1 MGILHRDTPEE
12 KQKKIDE
19 KFMKLAL
26 KEADK
31 AFQHHEVP
39 IGCVIVRN
47 NKVLS
52 KERNRRNTMKSAIAH
67 AEVIAISEA
76 CKKINDWRLED
87 CTLYVT
93 LEPCQM
99 CTGAILQARIPRVVI
114 GCMNPK
120 AGCAGSVINLLQM
133 DAFMHQADITYGVL
147 EEECSSMLS
156 DFFRDLR
163 EFRKDNPSDYRH
175 NQSQASASNQDD
187 DSEDDSDDELPDDY
201 DDDSNDKFI
210 DDSVNKLADN
220 SEDNFD
226 DDSFDDLIGDPD
238 NSLNNRNK

>member
-1 MGILHRDTPEE
+1 MSLLHRDTPEE

-19 KFMKLAL
+19 KFMSLAL
-26 KEADK
+26 KEAEK

-39 IGCVIVRN
+39 IGCVIVRKN
-47 NKVLS
+47 RVLS

-67 AEVIAISEA
+67 AEIIAISEA

-99 CTGAILQARIPRVVI
+99 CTGAIVQARIPRVVI

-133 DAFMHQADITYGVL
+133 DAFMHKAEITYGVL
-147 EEECSSMLS
+147 ESECSAMLS
-156 DFFRDLR
+156 DFFKDLR
-163 EFRKDNPSDYRH
+163 EFRKNNPSDYRQKQTSI
-175 NQSQASASNQDD
+175 NEDEEAELEEIEDSMQESDIISPKEKNDTFDDGIKDDEND
-187 DSEDDSDDELPDDY
+187 DS
-201 DDDSNDKFI
+201 I
-210 DDSVNKLADN
+210 
-220 SEDNFD
+220 
-226 DDSFDDLIGDPD
+226 
-238 NSLNNRNK
+238 

>member
-1 MGILHRDTPEE
+1 MSLLHRDTPEE

-19 KFMKLAL
+19 KFMSLAL
-26 KEADK
+26 KEAEK

-39 IGCVIVRN
+39 IGCVIVRKN
-47 NKVLS
+47 RVLS

-67 AEVIAISEA
+67 AEIIAISEA

-99 CTGAILQARIPRVVI
+99 CTGAIVQARIPRVVI

-133 DAFMHQADITYGVL
+133 DAFMHKAEITYGVL
-147 EEECSSMLS
+147 ESECSAMLS
-156 DFFRDLR
+156 DFFKDLR
-163 EFRKDNPSDYRH
+163 EFRKNNPSDYRQKQTSI
-175 NQSQASASNQDD
+175 NEDEEAELEEIEDSMQESDIISPKEKNDTFD
-187 DSEDDSDDELPDDY
+187 DSIKDDENDDS
-201 DDDSNDKFI
+201 I
-210 DDSVNKLADN
+210 
-220 SEDNFD
+220 
-226 DDSFDDLIGDPD
+226 
-238 NSLNNRNK
+238 

>member
-1 MGILHRDTPEE
+1 MSLLHRDTPEE

-19 KFMKLAL
+19 KFMSLAL
-26 KEADK
+26 KEAEK

-39 IGCVIVRN
+39 IGCVIVRKN
-47 NKVLS
+47 RVLS

-67 AEVIAISEA
+67 AEIIAISEA

-99 CTGAILQARIPRVVI
+99 CTGAIVQSRIPRVVI

-133 DAFMHQADITYGVL
+133 DAFMHKAEITYGVL
-147 EEECSSMLS
+147 ESECSAMLS
-156 DFFRDLR
+156 DFFKDLR
-163 EFRKDNPSDYRH
+163 EFRKSNPSDYR
-175 NQSQASASNQDD
+175 QKQASLNEDEEAELEEIEDSTQESGIRSSRQMNDTFEEGIKEDEFD
-187 DSEDDSDDELPDDY
+187 DS
-201 DDDSNDKFI
+201 I
-210 DDSVNKLADN
+210 
-220 SEDNFD
+220 
-226 DDSFDDLIGDPD
+226 
-238 NSLNNRNK
+238 

>member
-1 MGILHRDTPEE
+1 MSLLHRDTPEE

-19 KFMKLAL
+19 KFMSLAL
-26 KEADK
+26 KEAEK

-39 IGCVIVRN
+39 IGCVIVRKN
-47 NKVLS
+47 RVLS

-67 AEVIAISEA
+67 AEIIAISEA

-99 CTGAILQARIPRVVI
+99 CTGAIVQARIPRVVI

-133 DAFMHQADITYGVL
+133 DAFMHKAEITYGVL
-147 EEECSSMLS
+147 ESECSAMLS
-156 DFFRDLR
+156 DFFKDLR
-163 EFRKDNPSDYRH
+163 EFRKNNPSDYRQKQTSI
-175 NQSQASASNQDD
+175 NEDEEAELEEIEYSMQESDIISPKEKNDTFDDGIKDDEND
-187 DSEDDSDDELPDDY
+187 DS
-201 DDDSNDKFI
+201 I
-210 DDSVNKLADN
+210 
-220 SEDNFD
+220 
-226 DDSFDDLIGDPD
+226 
-238 NSLNNRNK
+238 